1 MKNYHSNEIAHVS
14 SVEIRVLD
22 LNKSINFY
30 THTIGMKL
38 IKQTEIH
45 ADFGVNSNNVLLS
58 LIQIENGHP
67 KETRTAGLYHV
78 AYLLPTRKDLGLIL
92 KHFIELRTPLQ
103 GASNH
108 GISEAIYLADP
119 DGNGIEIAVDTP
131 DSTWKW
137 NGDKLDILSDNGPM
151 DIQSVL
157 DETKGSV
164 FNGLP
169 DTTIVGHLHLHASEL
184 VESKKFYRDIL
195 GLDIVIEI
203 PNSAIFMSYGKYHH
217 HIAINLWNGKGV
229 KQASSTTPGLIVA
242 NLSIPTITQFDTIET
257 KLKDLNYPYIKKDQ
271 SLIVNDPS
279 GNQFRLSTN
288 S

>member
-22 LNKSINFY
+22 LNKSISFY

-38 IKQTEIH
+38 LSQSDTQ
-45 ADFGVNSNNVLLS
+45 ADFGVNTNNVLLR
-58 LIQIENGHP
+58 LVQIENGHP
-67 KETRTAGLYHV
+67 KEARTAGLYHV

-119 DGNGIEIAVDTP
+119 DGNGIEIAADTP

-137 NGDKLDILSDNGPM
+137 NGDKLDILSNNGPM

-157 DETKGSV
+157 NEAKGLE

-229 KQASSTTPGLIVA
+229 KQASSSTPGLIVA
-242 NLSIPTITQFDTIET
+242 NLNIPTITQLDNIEN
-257 KLKDLNYPYIKKDQ
+257 KLNELNYPYNKKDQ
-271 SLIVNDPS
+271 ALIVNDPS
-279 GNQFRLSTN
+279 GNQFRLMTN

>member
-1 MKNYHSNEIAHVS
+1 
-14 SVEIRVLD
+14 
-22 LNKSINFY
+22 
-30 THTIGMKL
+30 MKL
-38 IKQTEIH
+38 LSQSDTQ
-45 ADFGVNSNNVLLS
+45 ADFGVNTNNVLLR
-58 LIQIENGHP
+58 LVQIENGHP
-67 KETRTAGLYHV
+67 KEARTAGLYHV

-119 DGNGIEIAVDTP
+119 DGNGIEIAADTP

-137 NGDKLDILSDNGPM
+137 NGDKLDILSNNGPM

-157 DETKGSV
+157 NEAKGLE

-229 KQASSTTPGLIVA
+229 KQASSSTPGLIVA
-242 NLSIPTITQFDTIET
+242 NLNIPTITQLDNIEN
-257 KLKDLNYPYIKKDQ
+257 KLNELNYPYNKKDQ
-271 SLIVNDPS
+271 ALIVNDPS
-279 GNQFRLSTN
+279 GNQFRLMTN

>member
-1 MKNYHSNEIAHVS
+1 MKNYHSKEIAHVT

-22 LNKSINFY
+22 LKRSIDFY
-30 THTIGMKL
+30 TKTIGMKL
-38 IKQTEIH
+38 IAQDNEY
-45 ADFGVNSNNVLLS
+45 ADFGVNTNEILLR
-58 LIQIENGHP
+58 LVQINHGLP
-67 KETRTAGLYHV
+67 KEARTAGLYHV

-157 DETKGSV
+157 NETNDSV
-164 FNGLP
+164 FEGLP
-169 DTTIVGHLHLHASEL
+169 ESTIVGHLHLHASEL

-229 KQASSTTPGLIVA
+229 KQASSMSPGLFIA
-242 NLSIPTITQFDTIET
+242 NLWIPTLTELSTIEST
-257 KLKDLNYPYIKKDQ
+257 LKHLNYPYTKKDQ